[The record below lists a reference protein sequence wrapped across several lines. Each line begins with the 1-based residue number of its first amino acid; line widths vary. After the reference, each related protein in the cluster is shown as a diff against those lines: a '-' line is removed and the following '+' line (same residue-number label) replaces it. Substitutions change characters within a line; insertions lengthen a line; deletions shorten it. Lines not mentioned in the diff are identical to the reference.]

1 MNNLSKTSHQ
11 SSRFIMSLPTATVP
25 VANPM
30 RTVLPSHGLATVKSV
45 LSGDTVVLTGRPT
58 ATGQKAPVV
67 IFTFERVTAPRYV
80 MKVCQL

>member
-1 MNNLSKTSHQ
+1 
-11 SSRFIMSLPTATVP
+11 MSLSGTNTVP

-45 LSGDTVVLTGRPT
+45 LSGDTVVLTGRAPP
-58 ATGQKAPVV
+58 GQKAPVV

-80 MKVCQL
+80 DEICMSIFSLYAEVTVIY